1 MAIKIVV
8 DTNVF
13 ISVLIG
19 QSESTSRELVRQC
32 LRGKYQPLMGNA
44 LFAEYQDVINRDRI
58 ISLCPLTTEERTNL
72 LAAFMNVC
80 QWVRVYY
87 LWRPGRAH
95 SLASCAD
102 NSSIP
107 LRLTATRGLE
117 AGSLVNLLD
126 EADNHLI
133 ELAVAG
139 NAQIIATRNIK
150 DFRRSQLQFPQ
161 LEILKPEEVLNY

>member
-13 ISVLIG
+13 ISVPIG
-19 QSESTSRELVRQC
+19 QSESTSRELVRLC

-87 LWRPGRAH
+87 LWRP
-95 SLASCAD
+95 
-102 NSSIP
+102 
-107 LRLTATRGLE
+107 
-117 AGSLVNLLD
+117 NLLD

-161 LEILKPEEVLNY
+161 LEILKPEEVLNYQ

>member
-80 QWVRVYY
+80 HWVRVYY
-87 LWRPGRAH
+87 LWRP
-95 SLASCAD
+95 
-102 NSSIP
+102 
-107 LRLTATRGLE
+107 
-117 AGSLVNLLD
+117 NLLD

-150 DFRRSQLQFPQ
+150 DFRRSQLKFPQ

>member
-19 QSESTSRELVRQC
+19 KSESASRELLRQC
-32 LRGKYQPLMGNA
+32 LQRKYQPLMGNA
-44 LFAEYQDVINRDRI
+44 LFAEYCDVINRDNI
-58 ISLCPLTTEERTNL
+58 TNICPLTDIEKTNL
-72 LAAFMNVC
+72 LAAFMSVC

-87 LWRPGRAH
+87 LWRPN
-95 SLASCAD
+95 LA
-102 NSSIP
+102 
-107 LRLTATRGLE
+107 
-117 AGSLVNLLD
+117 D

-133 ELAVAG
+133 ELAIAG

-150 DFRRSQLQFPQ
+150 DFQRSQLKFPQ
-161 LEILKPEEVLNY
+161 LKILEPEEILNY

>member
-32 LRGKYQPLMGNA
+32 LKGKYQPLMGNA
-44 LFAEYQDVINRDRI
+44 LFAEYQDVINRDHI
-58 ISLCPLTTEERTNL
+58 ITLCPLTTKERTSL

-87 LWRPGRAH
+87 LWRP
-95 SLASCAD
+95 
-102 NSSIP
+102 
-107 LRLTATRGLE
+107 
-117 AGSLVNLLD
+117 NLPD

-139 NAQIIATRNIK
+139 NAQIIVTKNTK
-150 DFRRSQLQFPQ
+150 DFRRSQLRFSQF
-161 LEILKPEEVLNY
+161 EILKPEEVLNYQ

>member
-8 DTNVF
+8 DTNIF

-19 QSESTSRELVRQC
+19 QSESASRELVRQC

-44 LFAEYQDVINRDRI
+44 LFAEYQDVVNRDNI
-58 ISLCPLTTEERTNL
+58 TTLCPLTTDEKTNL

-87 LWRPGRAH
+87 LWRP
-95 SLASCAD
+95 
-102 NSSIP
+102 
-107 LRLTATRGLE
+107 
-117 AGSLVNLLD
+117 NLPD
-126 EADNHLI
+126 EADNHVI

-139 NAQIIATRNIK
+139 NAKIIATKNIK
-150 DFRRSQLQFPQ
+150 DFKRSQLQFPQ
-161 LEILKPEEVLNY
+161 FQILKPEEVLNY

>member
-87 LWRPGRAH
+87 LWRP
-95 SLASCAD
+95 
-102 NSSIP
+102 
-107 LRLTATRGLE
+107 
-117 AGSLVNLLD
+117 NLLD

-161 LEILKPEEVLNY
+161 LEILKPEEVLNDQ

>member
-87 LWRPGRAH
+87 LWRP
-95 SLASCAD
+95 
-102 NSSIP
+102 
-107 LRLTATRGLE
+107 
-117 AGSLVNLLD
+117 NLLD

-161 LEILKPEEVLNY
+161 LEILKPEELLNYQ

>member
-19 QSESTSRELVRQC
+19 QSESASRELVRQC

-44 LFAEYQDVINRDRI
+44 LFAEYQDVINRDNI
-58 ISLCPLTTEERTNL
+58 IALCPLTTNERINL

-87 LWRPGRAH
+87 LWRP
-95 SLASCAD
+95 
-102 NSSIP
+102 
-107 LRLTATRGLE
+107 
-117 AGSLVNLLD
+117 NLPD

-139 NAQIIATRNIK
+139 NAQIIVTKNIN
-150 DFRRSQLQFPQ
+150 DFRHSQLRFSQ

>member
-87 LWRPGRAH
+87 LWRP
-95 SLASCAD
+95 
-102 NSSIP
+102 
-107 LRLTATRGLE
+107 
-117 AGSLVNLLD
+117 NLLD

-150 DFRRSQLQFPQ
+150 DLRRSQLQFPQ
-161 LEILKPEEVLNY
+161 LEILKPEEVLNYQ

>member
-19 QSESTSRELVRQC
+19 QSESASRELVRQC

-44 LFAEYQDVINRDRI
+44 LFAEYQDVLNRDNI
-58 ISLCPLTTEERTNL
+58 TALCPLTTDEKTNL

-87 LWRPGRAH
+87 LWRP
-95 SLASCAD
+95 
-102 NSSIP
+102 
-107 LRLTATRGLE
+107 
-117 AGSLVNLLD
+117 NLPD

-150 DFRRSQLQFPQ
+150 DFQRSQLQFSQ
-161 LEILKPEEVLNY
+161 FQILKPEQVLNY